1 MFRAP
6 YPAHLPHLRYILDD
20 LRYSDAQL
28 ARLLDLKSSTIKKYR
43 REGQAPRAVHLALF
57 WESRWGISTIDAVAF
72 NHAAGNYALAESL
85 NRKNARLV
93 KQILTMEKSLRGIK
107 PHRQTFQFSK
117 LASSRYEIGGLG
129 LPFVQ
134 P

>member
-6 YPAHLPHLRYILDD
+6 YPAHLPHLQYILDD

-28 ARLLDLKSSTIKKYR
+28 ARLLDLKPATIKKYR

-57 WESRWGISTIDAVAF
+57 WESRWGIST

-85 NRKNARLV
+85 KRTNARLV
-93 KQILTMEKSLRGIK
+93 KKILTMEKELARHKTAPANAPI
-107 PHRQTFQFSK
+107 FQ
-117 LASSRYEIGGLG
+117 IG
-129 LPFVQ
+129 
-134 P
+134 

>member
-6 YPAHLPHLRYILDD
+6 YPAHLPHLQYILDD

-28 ARLLDLKSSTIKKYR
+28 ARLLDLKPATIKKYR

-57 WESRWGISTIDAVAF
+57 WESRWGISTIDAIAF

-85 NRKNARLV
+85 KRTNARLV
-93 KQILTMEKSLRGIK
+93 KQILTMEKELARHKTAPANAPI
-107 PHRQTFQFSK
+107 FQ
-117 LASSRYEIGGLG
+117 IG
-129 LPFVQ
+129 
-134 P
+134 

>member
-6 YPAHLPHLRYILDD
+6 YPAHLPHLKYILDD

-28 ARLLDLKSSTIKKYR
+28 ARLLDLKPATIKKYR

-57 WESRWGISTIDAVAF
+57 WESRWGISTIDAIAF

-85 NRKNARLV
+85 SRTNDRLV
-93 KQILTMEKSLRGIK
+93 KQILTMERSLRGIK
-107 PHRQTFQFSK
+107 PHPQTLQFSK
-117 LASSRYEIGGLG
+117 SASN
-129 LPFVQ
+129 
-134 P
+134 